1 MLLLSSNTA
10 NNPNNALMKTKDLDQ
25 PSTIGPAFNNCDRS
39 HVSRYTI
46 PAEEGCMQGEI
57 ILSSVPP
64 CSLNHPHVLWIIKKK
79 NSFYGFTSQQPR
91 YAFVKIGGK
100 LEPYVN
106 LNGRHLVVIR
116 AVLRMMETHTGLFWG
131 GAQWTEQHWL
141 KSLSETFMKS
151 EGFFLMNTL
160 TDALTE
166 DAYAVFM
173 SRSLWWW
180 TC

>member
-1 MLLLSSNTA
+1 MLLRSSNTT
-10 NNPNNALMKTKDLDQ
+10 NNAPTKKKKYLDE
-25 PSTIGPAFNNCDRS
+25 PSKIGPASNNCDPS

-57 ILSSVPP
+57 ILCFVPP
-64 CSLNHPHVLWIIKKK
+64 CSLNHYVLWIIKKK

-116 AVLRMMETHTGLFWG
+116 AMPWMIETHTGLYSG
-131 GAQWTEQHWL
+131 RTQWTGQHWL
-141 KSLSETFMKS
+141 KSEQKHL
-151 EGFFLMNTL
+151 
-160 TDALTE
+160 
-166 DAYAVFM
+166 
-173 SRSLWWW
+173 
-180 TC
+180 

>member
-1 MLLLSSNTA
+1 MN
-10 NNPNNALMKTKDLDQ
+10 LDR
-25 PSTIGPAFNNCDRS
+25 PSTIGSAFNNCDRS
-39 HVSRYTI
+39 RVSRHTI
-46 PAEEGCMQGEI
+46 PAVEGCMQGEI

-116 AVLRMMETHTGLFWG
+116 AMIETHTGLYSRR
-131 GAQWTEQHWL
+131 AQWTEQHWL
-141 KSLSETFMKS
+141 KSDEKHL
-151 EGFFLMNTL
+151 
-160 TDALTE
+160 E
-166 DAYAVFM
+166 DLKDSF
-173 SRSLWWW
+173 
-180 TC
+180 